1 MIKNIYLDKSYYKS
15 FDSQYS
21 DKQLSYHDL
30 KVSSFC
36 VLDNNI
42 QYLKSTVSQF
52 LNTDYSNQQ
61 QYIIYKSNSNAIRY
75 FHYHLFIQHVKN
87 RIKIIPVFKDYGV
100 IQIENLFI
108 VKVDENATD
117 EEIMNTILNL
127 SDAEY
132 FCSWSSTAFHD
143 ASRVSLQMTQ
153 MEQDNTNVSVLKQV
167 PTYHYEDGSVTLN
180 EDTEQQLETIL
191 FRRQCLENIS
201 QYSSIK
207 DLALQI
213 ARQNAVS
220 YVSSATA
227 YLDLSDKYKKSKEV
241 LDDSASKYLVNLAK
255 PKQRFDA
262 VISLGAWCQ
271 VSLMAEWRQL
281 YSVQS
286 PFIGFGF
293 FQWERLL
300 DVLESNFSNY
310 WEKENMGFGKAT
322 PFFSFKYND
331 ERRIH
336 HVYDNHY
343 NMFSCHHFDE
353 CDCTVDRLAPYQQFK
368 IDLNRRIDNFRQQ
381 CLSNRSVLFNLKIFN
396 KNVSSTTI
404 SESQLLR
411 LVKILNQFRNG
422 SYFELRISVPP
433 FLFEE
438 TARIIRSNN
447 LNIKAIPWTEEWNQD
462 PYEKEWSFMYD
473 DVTLSYR
480 QN

>member
-1 MIKNIYLDKSYYKS
+1 
-15 FDSQYS
+15 
-21 DKQLSYHDL
+21 
-30 KVSSFC
+30 
-36 VLDNNI
+36 
-42 QYLKSTVSQF
+42 
-52 LNTDYSNQQ
+52 
-61 QYIIYKSNSNAIRY
+61 
-75 FHYHLFIQHVKN
+75 
-87 RIKIIPVFKDYGV
+87 
-100 IQIENLFI
+100 
-108 VKVDENATD
+108 
-117 EEIMNTILNL
+117 MNTILKL

-143 ASRVSLQMTQ
+143 ASRVSLQMKQ
-153 MEQDNTNVSVLKQV
+153 MELDNTNVSVLKQV

-180 EDTEQQLETIL
+180 EDPEQQLETIL
-191 FRRQCLENIS
+191 FRRDCLENVG
-201 QYSSIK
+201 QYSSFT

-213 ARQNAVS
+213 AQRNAIS
-220 YVSSATA
+220 YVSHVTA
-227 YLDLSDKYKKSKEV
+227 YLDLSDKYTKSEAV
-241 LDDSASKYLVNLAK
+241 LDESTSKHLVNLAR

-310 WEKENMGFGKAT
+310 WEKENMEFGKAT

-331 ERRIH
+331 ERPIH

-411 LVKILNQFRNG
+411 LVNILNQFRNG
-422 SYFELRISVPP
+422 NYFELRISVPP

-438 TARIIRSNN
+438 TVRIIRSNIQILKQFRGRKSGTRTRTKRSGPSCMMTSRSVTDRLEEVLLLYNFMNTILFIHSGQKN
-447 LNIKAIPWTEEWNQD
+447 LVLGFENMNVQVQL
-462 PYEKEWSFMYD
+462 FMFTVKSHKYTRCR
-473 DVTLSYR
+473 VSRIVLGKVNSLFVISCGF
-480 QN
+480 QIF

>member
-1 MIKNIYLDKSYYKS
+1 MIII
-15 FDSQYS
+15 
-21 DKQLSYHDL
+21 
-30 KVSSFC
+30 C
-36 VLDNNI
+36 
-42 QYLKSTVSQF
+42 KST
-52 LNTDYSNQQ
+52 
-61 QYIIYKSNSNAIRY
+61 NAIKF
-75 FHYHLFIQHVKN
+75 FHYKLQKQFVKKQ
-87 RIKIIPVFKDYGV
+87 IEIPPFQKQDV